1 MGWQVVQEAAQLNN
15 RAWYIDKALN
25 PGKVSQH
32 SLYLTTGRWPVVPC
46 NARST
51 FLELGR
57 ASQRIEADHEN
68 ICSGLMTDGA
78 VMTREHGDY
87 DRRGQSS

>member
-1 MGWQVVQEAAQLNN
+1 MEWQVAKAAAHLNN

-78 VMTREHGDY
+78 VMTREHGDH
-87 DRRGQSS
+87 DRRAQS